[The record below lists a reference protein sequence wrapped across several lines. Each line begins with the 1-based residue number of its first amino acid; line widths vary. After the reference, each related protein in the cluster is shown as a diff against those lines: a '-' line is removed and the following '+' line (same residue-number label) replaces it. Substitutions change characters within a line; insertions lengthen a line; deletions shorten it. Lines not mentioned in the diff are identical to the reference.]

1 MTKRRRTV
9 LVDVDD
15 TLAVAKWFAAYG
27 RDLDD
32 EIRVY
37 VSGGVVTDVTVGDRE
52 CVIALADLQAR
63 LPAERRM
70 SFIWK
75 WMRSQ
80 YMMRTQVG
88 GML

>member
-1 MTKRRRTV
+1 MTKRRRCV

-15 TLAVAKWFAAYG
+15 NMCVAKWFAAYG
-27 RDLDD
+27 RDIDD
-32 EIRVY
+32 EIRVH
-37 VSGGVVTDVTVGDRE
+37 VQHGHVTQVTVGDRE
-52 CVIALADLQAR
+52 CVIALADLIVR
-63 LPAERRM
+63 MPPTGRM